1 MQMTK
6 LIAPLLLSAASA
18 MAVAAPPP
26 KAVLLDHSSGALM
39 DAATARA
46 LLGDGIPAKV
56 WKLYPASKW
65 AFSSQVEGGLTSS
78 GTCVVTARVML
89 LPLTPTMKATLF
101 RPQKTA
107 TTFDAQAVKKQLG
120 IAVSQWDSFMYR
132 MKTLSERK
140 VYSFLNC
147 RDELMYRGDIL

>member
-56 WKLYPASKW
+56 WKLYPTSKW

-107 TTFDAQAVKKQLG
+107 TTFDAQAGATADQCKELAKGKLKQAIESVVSSLVK
-120 IAVSQWDSFMYR
+120 
-132 MKTLSERK
+132 T
-140 VYSFLNC
+140 
-147 RDELMYRGDIL
+147 